1 MESFFWTA
9 YSNNDRIASIIEIEK
24 VIGSFG
30 IITDFKQFS
39 DIYISVKIEIEECK
53 ILELFKNL
61 EHIIDIDKIEQQ
73 FSISNRERVIFLNI
87 TFTHATGD
95 LRIETPAVPG

>member
-1 MESFFWTA
+1 MNSIFWTA
-9 YSNNDRIASIIEIEK
+9 YSNNERIAAIIEIEK

-30 IITDFKQFS
+30 FITDFKQFS
-39 DIYISVKIEIEECK
+39 DISISVKIEIEECK